1 MRDNLKPHAEIELQ
15 PLSFA
20 SGNREGAVA
29 VSASG
34 LILKE
39 HLLGVLVVVC
49 ICPSSQHNVV
59 DKRPENDTKCTS
71 NQIPLFAFSFN
82 SQSLPTLLALRSFY
96 VFLLVEWCV
105 DSCQSIEN

>member
-20 SGNREGAVA
+20 SGNREGAA
-29 VSASG
+29 SVSASG

-49 ICPSSQHNVV
+49 MCPSSQHNVV
-59 DKRPENDTKCTS
+59 DKRPENDTNAHPIKSLCLLSLLTHNS
-71 NQIPLFAFSFN
+71 LQHFSH
-82 SQSLPTLLALRSFY
+82 
-96 VFLLVEWCV
+96 CV
-105 DSCQSIEN
+105 PAMYFCW